1 MASYS
6 TSENR
11 FTTMVLDGIYI
22 EVTAHVVGWYS
33 EGDSWG
39 YGCEPPE
46 GDEEVDDVDIELAY
60 VEETGEDVEITESL
74 KEKVKAEL
82 NRKNYW

>member
-1 MASYS
+1 MLFRS
-6 TSENR
+6 
-11 FTTMVLDGIYI
+11 
-22 EVTAHVVGWYS
+22 AHVVGWYS